1 LLPHSNSNRLETE
14 AMQEVLVS
22 MLVRSA
28 EEGNQEKAQFYLRSA
43 EQAGMDPEQALQE
56 AQQQLPDNALL
67 ASLISARPAPTDDP
81 SPASPTSDLRLPQ
94 DLRPLGPLPPE

>member
-81 SPASPTSDLRLPQ
+81 SPASPILDPRLPQ